1 MATTEV
7 RDPICGR
14 RAADMDDYDSFIA
27 EGPEDLP
34 VKPEQRIDYV
44 LNEEGTYDPASG
56 QFLCDSCYIKVGQ
69 PSGPGRLRWTATR
82 ANVAQLLLAHDSGSK

>member
-1 MATTEV
+1 MAEFEI

-14 RAADMDDYDSFIA
+14 RAADMDDYDGCI
-27 EGPEDLP
+27 EREDP
-34 VKPEQRIDYV
+34 SKPATPQQRVDYV

-69 PSGPGRLRWTATR
+69 PSGRTRGTATR
-82 ANVAQLLLAHDSGSK
+82 ANVAQLLLAHDSGSN

>member
-14 RAADMDDYDSFIA
+14 RAADMDDYDSFIDR
-27 EGPEDLP
+27 EDLSKP
-34 VKPEQRIDYV
+34 ATPEQRVDYV

-56 QFLCDSCYIKVGQ
+56 QFLCDSCYIKAGQ
-69 PSGPGRLRWTATR
+69 PSGRTRWTATR
-82 ANVAQLLLAHDSGSK
+82 ANVAQLLLAHDSGSN